1 MDSTI
6 ITILSTLGV
15 GSILLAIV
23 NHLLNKKKSDRE
35 LSSIDLSNLERTL
48 EFYKKI
54 TEDQTNKLATYMR
67 QTDKL
72 MAELAVLNEA
82 VKELYKLTCTKSD
95 CLTRV
100 TLSSEDYQKL
110 LNRDGDRSEVRED
123 K

>member
-1 MDSTI
+1 MDTTI
-6 ITILSTLGV
+6 ITVLSTLGG

-23 NHLLNKKKSDRE
+23 NHFLNRKKSDKE
-35 LSSIDLSNLERTL
+35 LSSIDISNLERTL

-54 TEDQTNKLATYMR
+54 TEDQTNKLSTYMR

-95 CLTRV
+95 CLSRV
-100 TLSSEDYQKL
+100 TLPSEDYQKL
-110 LNRDGDRSEVRED
+110 INKDGDRSEVCED
-123 K
+123 